1 MHHQWRSENGALL
14 EWAEEGLGGEEVR
27 TMVLPTLLRKGAVNS
42 SVEMG
47 QWSCRVSYVSE
58 SVLRRV
64 YV

>member
-1 MHHQWRSENGALL
+1 MEPCWS
-14 EWAEEGLGGEEVR
+14 GLRKDWGGEEVR

>member
-1 MHHQWRSENGALL
+1 MEPCGS
-14 EWAEEGLGGEEVR
+14 GLRKDWGGEEVR